1 MRSEEQEIT
10 VGFAGNTEKITV
22 NVREG
27 DLKPWDAETK
37 FTAVGTDADRVD
49 GPAKAAGL
57 ARYAS
62 DMNFPGLLYGRI
74 KRSEFAKAKVLSVDL
89 AAAAK
94 MPGVKAVILARPDV
108 FPFQARWLGDE
119 IAAVAAET
127 LDQAEDALEAI
138 VVEYEEELHN
148 TDYLFAEGAP
158 NLNEAG
164 EVTDPWQE
172 SRARRGRGGGG
183 ASKERIDTALAN
195 SAATH
200 TATYQTQVQMHCSL
214 EPHGLTAKWDGNDLE
229 VWASVQSNMAVPN
242 FLTRTLASNW
252 GIQANSVVSH
262 AEFVGGGFGSKFSSG
277 PEGATASALAFK
289 AKAPVRL
296 MLDRYEE
303 QTCTGNRP
311 SALMQVR
318 AGTDADGEITAF
330 DFRAWGG
337 PGYTGRGGRA
347 TAPTHY
353 SPPETTRAA
362 NIQDLATDTDAA
374 RSMRAPGYPQGYF
387 GAEMAIDELAVAL
400 DVDPLEF
407 RLKNDSHRI
416 RQAEWRMAAERFG
429 WAERRKSG
437 TTRDYSSRKLKGAG
451 MGSAMWGSMGR
462 GGNSVTCRI
471 LTDGTVQVRNGAQD
485 IGTGMKTVMAILAA
499 EELGLQPNQITAVMG
514 DSRDPMGPGSGGST
528 TTPSLAPTVR
538 HAAASAKQELAALV
552 AKHLQVEPD
561 QIVFSRGTVG
571 VENGAKIPFR
581 EACKLINGMIETNS
595 DRFNNYAGY
604 ERFVCGCQ
612 FAEVEVD
619 TQTGNVK
626 VLKLSAV
633 QDAGLIIAKKLAE
646 SQVIGAMIEGISYAL
661 HEERHVD
668 HLQGRVL
675 NGDMLFYKISTAGD
689 IPELEAHML
698 SVANGMNNVGAA
710 GLGEP
715 PSVATPA
722 AIANA
727 VHNAIGVPVRSLP
740 ITPDKVLAALASKK

>member
-1 MRSEEQEIT
+1 ML
-10 VGFAGNTEKITV
+10 GFTGNTEKVTV
-22 NVREG
+22 NVPEG
-27 DLKPWDAETK
+27 DIQPWDAETK
-37 FTAVGTDADRVD
+37 HTAVGTDADRVD
-49 GPAKAAGL
+49 GPAKASGR

-62 DMNFPGLLYGRI
+62 DQNFEGLLQGKI
-74 KRSEFAKAKVLSVDL
+74 LRSEHAKAKVLSVDFTE
-89 AAAAK
+89 AEK
-94 MPGVKAVILARPDV
+94 MPGVKAVVLARPDV
-108 FPFQARWLGDE
+108 FPFQARWIGDE

-127 LDQAEDALEAI
+127 IDQAQDAIEKI
-138 VVEYEEELHN
+138 VVEYEEEFHN
-148 TDYLFAEGAP
+148 TDIMFAEGAP
-158 NLNEAG
+158 TLNEAG

-172 SRARRGRGGGG
+172 SRSGGRGRGRRGGGG
-183 ASKERIDTALAN
+183 GAPTKERIDNALAG
-195 SAATH
+195 SAVTH
-200 TATYQTQVQMHCSL
+200 TATYQTQVQMHCSH
-214 EPHGLTAKWDGNDLE
+214 EPHGLTAKWEGNDLE

-252 GIQANSVVSH
+252 GIQANNVISH

-277 PEGATASALAFK
+277 VEGATASALAFK

-311 SALMQVR
+311 SALMQIR
-318 AGTDADGEITAF
+318 AGADAGGKITAF
-330 DFRAWGG
+330 DFRNWGG
-337 PGYTGRGGRA
+337 PGYSGRGGRA

-353 SPPETTRAA
+353 SPQETTRAA
-362 NIQDLATDTDAA
+362 NIGDLATDTDAA

-387 GAEMAIDELAVAL
+387 GAEMMIDELAVAL
-400 DVDPLEF
+400 DMDPLEF

-429 WAERRKSG
+429 WAERRQTG
-437 TTRDYSSRKLKGAG
+437 ERDYSSRKLTGAG
-451 MGSAMWGSMGR
+451 MGSAMWGSAGR

-499 EELGLQPNQITAVMG
+499 EELGLQPGQITAVMG
-514 DSRDPMGPGSGGST
+514 DSRDPNGPGSGGST
-528 TTPSLAPTVR
+528 TTPSLSPTVR
-538 HAAASAKQELAALV
+538 HAAASAKNELAALV
-552 AKHLQVEPD
+552 AKHLEVDAEE
-561 QIVFSRGTVG
+561 IVFSRGTVG
-571 VENGAKIPFR
+571 TENGTKIPFR

-595 DRFNNYAGY
+595 DRFNNYEGY

-668 HLQGRVL
+668 HGQGRVV
-675 NGDMLFYKISTAGD
+675 NGDMLFYKIATAGD
-689 IPELEAHML
+689 IPPLEAHML
-698 SVANGMNNVGAA
+698 SVANGLNNVGAM

-740 ITPDKVLAALASKK
+740 ITPDKVLAALANKK